1 MARPKWFDWTG
12 GRKGTSNSSALFGIL
27 CSEVERLIRGDA
39 HSLISGNAGSTA
51 RLIVA
56 QLAHQWKLVPS
67 EET

>member
-1 MARPKWFDWTG
+1 MARPEWVDWTE
-12 GRKGTSNSSALFGIL
+12 GRKGASNSSALFDIL
-27 CSEVERLIRGDA
+27 CSDVERLIRGDA

-56 QLAHQWKLVPS
+56 RLAHQCKFVPS